1 MPPKKEEIFFSY
13 LPLAHMFERGAVEL
27 SSLYLGAKIYFLEH
41 LDKLPEQLTYVRP
54 TRFFGV
60 PLVYTRIQA
69 GILRKMPQEK
79 LDKLLRLPVIGTLVK
94 KKIKKAVGLDR
105 AWLVISGAAPMPTP
119 LLQWFD
125 KIGIQV
131 LQGYGMTENSIYAS
145 VNLPDANRIGSV
157 GREMPG
163 ANTKISADGE
173 ILYKHPGVMLGYYK
187 EPEKTKETF
196 TEDGYLRTGD
206 RGRLDA
212 EGYIY
217 ITGRVKDIFKTM
229 KGKYVAP
236 APIEGALA
244 RNTDIDQLCF
254 VGSELKQPIML
265 VCLNEAGKKKQ
276 IGRAHV

>member
-1 MPPKKEEIFFSY
+1 
-13 LPLAHMFERGAVEL
+13 
-27 SSLYLGAKIYFLEH
+27 
-41 LDKLPEQLTYVRP
+41 
-54 TRFFGV
+54 
-60 PLVYTRIQA
+60 
-69 GILRKMPQEK
+69 
-79 LDKLLRLPVIGTLVK
+79 
-94 KKIKKAVGLDR
+94 
-105 AWLVISGAAPMPTP
+105 
-119 LLQWFD
+119 
-125 KIGIQV
+125 
-131 LQGYGMTENSIYAS
+131 MTENRIYAS

-157 GREMPG
+157 GREMPD
-163 ANTKISADGE
+163 ANTKISDDGE

-196 TEDGYLRTGD
+196 TEDGFLRTGD

-212 EGYIY
+212 EGYLY

-265 VCLNEAGKKKQ
+265 VSLNEAGRLKP
-276 IGRAHV
+276 RAEIEAALIADMEAVNANLEPHEAIAKIVVVKEPWTIDNGLMTPTMKVKRPQVEQRYCDLIRKEGETRSKVAWEA